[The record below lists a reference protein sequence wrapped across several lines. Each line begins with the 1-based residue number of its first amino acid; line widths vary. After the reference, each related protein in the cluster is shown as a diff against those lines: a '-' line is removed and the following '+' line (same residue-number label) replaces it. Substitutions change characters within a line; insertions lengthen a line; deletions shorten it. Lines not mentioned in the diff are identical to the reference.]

1 MVEEERW
8 RAKWIKV
15 FPTLVFHFEIGTE
28 ESGKGLKGRVLK
40 MGAVSRMTILPLG
53 TSRTT
58 SP

>member
-40 MGAVSRMTILPLG
+40 MGAVSRSFPTELPVPL
-53 TSRTT
+53 
-58 SP
+58 P